1 MDSLSE
7 SSTSSY
13 HGKRPRSLSD
23 DSQNSSNMDDGF
35 QKSLTPEKSGENAQ
49 NPPSISQ
56 QKEIIADFVNNQPD
70 LEEGRTDFYILSY
83 SWYEKLCSY
92 LSEEGPFPGELDQ
105 EDIMNLDDG
114 SLKSNLQEE
123 IDFTII
129 SKELWDLLTEWYG
142 LKGNEF
148 PRETVNLGS
157 EDYPHL
163 VVEVYPPNF
172 SLTLLSLQSDP
183 YETHKPLKITL
194 SSKSTLN
201 DLFEGV
207 KYTLS
212 ISGDNFRLWRVDTEL
227 PLQRT
232 IDPSS
237 FIKISSKEIVESLGK
252 EKTLVESGMDSSC
265 ALVVECMYN
274 ETWPVD
280 RALRLQFLIRQ
291 RDQKSSVSLEN
302 RESKVLGTCGLNNLG
317 NTCYMNSALQ
327 CLTHTRELRD
337 FFLSDEWKDQVN
349 ESNPLGMSGQIA
361 AAFASL
367 VKSLY
372 NPDHTSFAPRQFKAI
387 IGRFNHSFL
396 GYGQQDSQEFLAF
409 LLDGLHEDLNR
420 IYQKP
425 YTSKPDLYELDE
437 EKIRSTAD
445 ECWRLHKL
453 RNDSIIVDLFQ
464 GMYRSTLVCPECK
477 TVSITFDP
485 FMDLTLPLPLQQF
498 WSHPVVFIPSDVTR
512 RPITVDVILE
522 NKSATIGD
530 LVQFVASKVGCDNY
544 KRILVTE
551 TYRGRF
557 YRFLTSLTKSLLMEI
572 SEEDEIYLYELE
584 KPLDEASDEII
595 VPVYHTINPSP
606 KSSNSYLDN
615 REFGY
620 PFILQLK
627 DAEIN
632 NASEIEKKLKTKYS
646 QFTTLDSLKDA
657 ECLES
662 LNSNLN
668 EGKDLKSNESSKD
681 NERKTPLFNTKV
693 FHDRYE
699 RIPTGWNMHPTNL
712 PLLTDRDVESLQA
725 TVEPSINIDPFDGDE
740 GENQANEAAPGSYP
754 DPPKIEKTTQ
764 KNTNLLV
771 QGDLLVCEWPE
782 ASQHHVFN
790 ESPSSPDMGRSLWLD
805 MERIMSE
812 TKEEDNRSHTI
823 TLDDCLNEF
832 EKTEQLGEEDPWYCP
847 KCKDFRRASKEMRI
861 WKSPEIL
868 IFHLKRF
875 SSERRF
881 RDKID
886 ELIEFPIDNLDLSNH
901 TESQKFVDADEN
913 GKCVYELCAVDNHYG
928 GLGGGHYTSF
938 ARNPD
943 DNQFYC
949 YDDSRVSP
957 VKPEETITSA
967 AYLLFYRRKS
977 T

>member
-1 MDSLSE
+1 MDSLSD

-23 DSQNSSNMDDGF
+23 DSQVSSNMDDNF
-35 QKSLTPEKSGENAQ
+35 HKSLTPEKSKGNAQ
-49 NPPSISQ
+49 NTPSVFE
-56 QKEIIADFVNNQPD
+56 QKEIIGDLVNNQPD

-83 SWYEKLCSY
+83 SWYEMLCSY
-92 LSEEGPFPGELDQ
+92 LSEEGPFPGEVDQ
-105 EDIMNLDDG
+105 EDIMNFEDG

-123 IDFTII
+123 IDYIII
-129 SKELWDLLTEWYG
+129 SKALWDALTEWYG

-148 PRETVNLGS
+148 PRETVDLGS
-157 EDYPHL
+157 EYSPHL
-163 VVEVYPPNF
+163 VVEVYPPSF
-172 SLTLLSLQSDP
+172 SLTSLSLQSDP

-194 SSKSTLN
+194 SSKSTLD

-237 FIKISSKEIVESLGK
+237 FIKISSKDVVESLDK

-265 ALVVECMYN
+265 TLVVECMHN

-291 RDQKSSVSLEN
+291 RDQQSSTSVETREN
-302 RESKVLGTCGLNNLG
+302 KVLGTCGLNNLG

-327 CLTHTRELRD
+327 CLTHVRELRD
-337 FFLSDEWKDQVN
+337 FFVSDEWKDQVN
-349 ESNPLGMSGQIA
+349 ESNPLGMSGQVA
-361 AAFASL
+361 GAFASL
-367 VKSLY
+367 IKSLY
-372 NPDHTSFAPRQFKAI
+372 SPDHTSFAPRQFKAI

-425 YTSKPDLYELDE
+425 YTSKPDLYELKE
-437 EKIRSTAD
+437 EKIRDTAN

-485 FMDLTLPLPLQQF
+485 FMDLTLPLPVQQF
-498 WSHPVVFIPSDVTR
+498 WSHPVVFIPCDTTR
-512 RPITVDVILE
+512 RPITIEVVLE
-522 NKSATIGD
+522 NRSATIGD
-530 LVQFVASKVGCDNY
+530 LVKYVASKVGCDDY
-544 KRILVTE
+544 RKIFVTE

-584 KPLDEASDEII
+584 KPVNEASDDI
-595 VPVYHTINPSP
+595 VIPVYHTISPSTN
-606 KSSNSYLDN
+606 SSSSYLDN
-615 REFGY
+615 HDFGY

-627 DAEIN
+627 NEEVGDAR
-632 NASEIEKKLKTKYS
+632 EIEKKLKTKYS
-646 QFTTLDSLKDA
+646 QFTTLNTLKDA

-662 LNSNLN
+662 LH
-668 EGKDLKSNESSKD
+668 GDMDKDLTSNED
-681 NERKTPLFNTKV
+681 VNHNETKTPLFYTKV

-699 RIPTGWNMHPTNL
+699 RIPTGWNMHSTSL
-712 PLLTDRDVESLQA
+712 SLLTERDVESLQA
-725 TVEPSINIDPFDGDE
+725 TVEPSTNVDYFDGDE
-740 GENQANEAAPGSYP
+740 DDSQAVEETAPGSYP
-754 DPPKIEKTTQ
+754 DPPKLEETDQ
-764 KNTNLLV
+764 KNSNLLV

-782 ASQHHVFN
+782 TSQDSVFN
-790 ESPSSPDMGRSLWLD
+790 ESPSNSETGRSLWSD

-812 TKEEDNRSHTI
+812 TKEEGNHPHTI

-847 KCKDFRRASKEMRI
+847 TCKDFRRASKEMRI

-886 ELIEFPIDNLDLSNH
+886 ELVEFPIESFDLSNR
-901 TESQKFVDADEN
+901 TESQKFNNVDDRE
-913 GKCVYELCAVDNHYG
+913 KCLYELCAVDNHYG

-977 T
+977 A

>member
-23 DSQNSSNMDDGF
+23 DSQVSSSMDDDF
-35 QKSLTPEKSGENAQ
+35 NKSLTPEKSEGNAQ
-49 NPPSISQ
+49 NPPSIFE
-56 QKEIIADFVNNQPD
+56 QKEIIGDLVNNQPD
-70 LEEGRTDFYILSY
+70 LEEGQTDFYILSY
-83 SWYEKLCSY
+83 GWYEKLCSY
-92 LSEEGPFPGELDQ
+92 LSEEGPFPGEVDQ
-105 EDIMNLDDG
+105 EDIMNLEDG
-114 SLKSNLQEE
+114 SLKTNLQEE

-129 SKELWDLLTEWYG
+129 SKKLWESLTEWYG

-148 PRETVNLGS
+148 PRETVDLGS
-157 EDYPHL
+157 EYSPHL
-163 VVEVYPPNF
+163 VVEVYPPSF

-194 SSKSTLN
+194 SSKSTLD

-237 FIKISSKEIVESLGK
+237 FIKISSKEVVESLDK
-252 EKTLVESGMDSSC
+252 KKTLVESGMDSSC
-265 ALVVECMYN
+265 TLVVECMHN

-291 RDQKSSVSLEN
+291 RDQRASSSMETREN
-302 RESKVLGTCGLNNLG
+302 KVLGTCGLNNLG

-327 CLTHTRELRD
+327 CLTHVRELRD
-337 FFLSDEWKDQVN
+337 FFVSDEWKDQVN

-361 AAFASL
+361 GAFASL
-367 VKSLY
+367 MKSLY

-437 EKIRSTAD
+437 EKIRDTAK

-485 FMDLTLPLPLQQF
+485 FMDLTLPLPVQQF
-498 WSHPVVFIPSDVTR
+498 WSHPVVFIPNDITR
-512 RPITVDVILE
+512 RPITVDVVLE
-522 NKSATIGD
+522 NRSATIGD
-530 LVQFVASKVGCDNY
+530 LVKFVASKVGCDDY
-544 KRILVTE
+544 RKIFVTE

-572 SEEDEIYLYELE
+572 SEEDEIYLYELD
-584 KPLDEASDEII
+584 KPIDETDIV
-595 VPVYHTINPSP
+595 VPVYHTISHPSN
-606 KSSNSYLDN
+606 SSSSYLDN
-615 REFGY
+615 RDFGY

-627 DAEIN
+627 NEDVGDASI
-632 NASEIEKKLKTKYS
+632 IEKKLKFKYS
-646 QFTTLDSLKDA
+646 QFTTLDTLKDA

-662 LNSNLN
+662 LQSNTS
-668 EGKDLKSNESSKD
+668 KDLTSSEDPIHNET
-681 NERKTPLFNTKV
+681 KTPLFYTKV

-699 RIPTGWNMHPTNL
+699 RIPTGWNMHSSNL
-712 PLLTDRDVESLQA
+712 SLLTERDVSTLEA
-725 TVEPSINIDPFDGDE
+725 TVEPSTNVDYYNGDE
-740 GENQANEAAPGSYP
+740 DENQVITETAPGSYP
-754 DPPKIEKTTQ
+754 DPPELKEIDHT
-764 KNTNLLV
+764 NSNLLV
-771 QGDLLVCEWPE
+771 QGDLLVCEWLE
-782 ASQHHVFN
+782 TSQNFVFN
-790 ESPSSPDMGRSLWLD
+790 ESPSASEMGHSLWSD
-805 MERIMSE
+805 KERIMSE
-812 TKEEDNRSHTI
+812 TKEEGNRPHTI

-847 KCKDFRRASKEMRI
+847 TCKDFRRASKEMRI

-886 ELIEFPIDNLDLSNH
+886 ELVEFPIENFDLSSR
-901 TESQKFVDADEN
+901 TESQKFDPVGN
-913 GKCVYELCAVDNHYG
+913 GEKCLYELCAVDNHYG

-967 AYLLFYRRKS
+967 AYLLFYRRK
-977 T
+977 TA